1 VRGRTRSFLFGLPPN
16 RRGGVAVTPS
26 IFSGEITKA
35 IAANGVAGAIK
46 MTRIEELKRERAFA
60 AHYLARLKAGLI
72 ETLDAEGDG
81 PLIDRTRKTIARLTR
96 RIAVL
101 DALLKRVQATS
112 TTPASS

>member
-1 VRGRTRSFLFGLPPN
+1 MPGRTGSFLFGLPPN

-26 IFSGEITKA
+26 IFQAKITKA
-35 IAANGVAGAIK
+35 IAANGVAGA
-46 MTRIEELKRERAFA
+46 MTRIDELKRERAFA

-101 DALLKRVQATS
+101 DVLLKRDQATS
-112 TTPASS
+112 TTPAPS